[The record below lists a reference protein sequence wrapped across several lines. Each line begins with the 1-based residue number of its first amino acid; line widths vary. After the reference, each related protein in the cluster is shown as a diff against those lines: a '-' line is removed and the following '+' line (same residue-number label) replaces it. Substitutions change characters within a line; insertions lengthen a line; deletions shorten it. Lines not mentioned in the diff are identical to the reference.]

1 MVVSVL
7 RMPIHRGAEDRLT
20 AAFREL
26 EVFEHAR
33 RSGGF
38 RGGRL
43 LHPLAPGEP
52 VLVVA
57 EWDGADD
64 YDRWLEN
71 PVRERLK
78 NALDPLVAGE
88 LESAVYEPAHEG

>member
-1 MVVSVL
+1 MIVSVL
-7 RMPIHRGAEDRLT
+7 RMPVHRGAEDRLV

-43 LHPLAPGEP
+43 LHPLVPGEP
-52 VLVVA
+52 VLVVG
-57 EWDGADD
+57 EWDGADH
-64 YDRWLEN
+64 YDRWLDN

-78 NALDPLVAGE
+78 EALDPLLAGE
-88 LESAVYEPAHEG
+88 LEGALYELVHEG